1 MIAHTTETFRVLLVS
16 KEAAVL
22 RLLGSIAASSSWD
35 LQSAGNGWD
44 AMERVQSDE
53 VPHLLLLDMPC
64 GDADSLQ
71 LLSWLR
77 RLRPDLSV
85 VVLCHSED
93 AGRRKEAIRLGAK
106 DVLIRP
112 FDERQMAGLI
122 ERHRGS
128 PMADEKVEMAS
139 EDIESVGEDAFFL
152 SVSANMRKLRAQA
165 ELLAQADV
173 PVLIL
178 GEAGSGKGTVGRL
191 IHKLSVHSG
200 FKFLRVNCAEMPAE
214 LLEIELFGRENQAA
228 NGLGRNG
235 SVQIGQNQILQN
247 QILQNQIGQ
256 DQIGQ
261 DQIAQNRIAQNRI
274 ARNEIDQN
282 KNNPGKLE
290 IGEKGTILLD
300 EITQMPRSLQTRLLQ
315 VLQDKRFVR
324 AADGTPVEVG
334 VRILASSSD
343 DVGRALADKRLR
355 ADLYYRLSAF
365 TVHVPP
371 LRQRKEELHVL
382 LRYSMH
388 KLARY
393 YGLPPREFSASA
405 LAACHA
411 HSWPGNLKEL
421 ETFVKR
427 YLVAGDQ
434 ELARPQSMAEGGGE
448 RHQIHPGD
456 LKMAPTAHPRA
467 EAEGTPTSLKSL
479 VQGVKSEAE
488 RNAIAGA
495 LEKTGWNRK
504 AAARLLGV
512 SYRTVLYKIEM
523 YKIEQ
528 YAMSASQ
535 SYAASLSEP
544 LSGVKFAGFAQAKGN
559 GKAS

>member
-1 MIAHTTETFRVLLVS
+1 MIANPIETSRVLLVS
-16 KEAAVL
+16 KESAVL
-22 RLLGSIAASSSWD
+22 AMAESSSWE
-35 LQSAGNGWD
+35 LQTAANGWD
-44 AMERVQSDE
+44 AMEQVQSDE
-53 VPHLLLLDMPC
+53 IPHLLVLDIPR
-64 GDADSLQ
+64 GDPDSLQ

-85 VVLCHSED
+85 VVLCHAED

-106 DVLIRP
+106 DVLVRP
-112 FDERQMAGLI
+112 FDERQLTQVI
-122 ERHRGS
+122 ERHLGS
-128 PMADEKVEMAS
+128 PMADDKVEMAS

-152 SVSANMRKLRAQA
+152 SVSPNMRKLRAQA

-178 GEAGSGKGTVGRL
+178 GETGSGKGTVGRL
-191 IHKLSVHSG
+191 IHKLSVRSG
-200 FKFLRVNCAEMPAE
+200 FKFLRVSCAEMPGD
-214 LLEIELFGRENQAA
+214 LLEIELFGRENGEA
-228 NGLGRNG
+228 NGSGRNP
-235 SVQIGQNQILQN
+235 SKTSL
-247 QILQNQIGQ
+247 
-256 DQIGQ
+256 
-261 DQIAQNRIAQNRI
+261 
-274 ARNEIDQN
+274 
-282 KNNPGKLE
+282 GKLE

-300 EITQMPRSLQTRLLQ
+300 EITEMPRALQTKLLQ
-315 VLQDKRFVR
+315 VLEDKRFVR
-324 AADGTPVEVG
+324 SANGTPVDVG
-334 VRILASSSD
+334 VRILASSSH
-343 DVGRALADKRLR
+343 DVGRALAEKRLR

-371 LRQRKEELHVL
+371 LRQRKEEINVL

-388 KLARY
+388 KFARY

-411 HSWPGNLKEL
+411 HSWPGNFKEL

-434 ELARPQSMAEGGGE
+434 ELE
-448 RHQIHPGD
+448 RGAWERDSLHEQEDREAVGV
-456 LKMAPTAHPRA
+456 APTGRV
-467 EAEGTPTSLKSL
+467 EAEPELDLTPTSLKSL
-479 VQGVKSEAE
+479 VQSVKSEAE
-488 RNAIAGA
+488 RNAITGA

-528 YAMSASQ
+528 YAMSASP
-535 SYAASLSEP
+535 SYSSP
-544 LSGVKFAGFAQAKGN
+544 LAGGRLMGLVHPKGS